1 MQEAVT
7 LKPNWKLCNK
17 KKVWGPRKLNFKAV
31 GAITVFPK
39 KSQIRKNDK
48 NVKEFHS
55 FTYTE
60 EKIGMQA
67 TRNYSLPSGE
77 VAIPKI
83 YVVCFQTICR
93 CISL

>member
-7 LKPNWKLCNK
+7 LKPNSKFRK
-17 KKVWGPRKLNFKAV
+17 KKVWGPRKFNFKAV

-39 KSQIRKNDK
+39 KSQIWKKRQKC
-48 NVKEFHS
+48 EGIS
-55 FTYTE
+55 FIYTE

-67 TRNYSLPSGE
+67 TRNYSLPSGQ

-83 YVVCFQTICR
+83 SRY
-93 CISL
+93 ISAS